1 MEKERIA
8 EFREFIK
15 DTEIPEE
22 GIQWLIDNGFFIA
35 PASSKYHLCYEGGL
49 YEHSKNVADTL
60 IKFGKDLNFKWQRA
74 SSPYIIG
81 LLHDV
86 CKIDQYVFDKDKK
99 QYVWNEKQ
107 SILGHGDKSVK
118 LINEH
123 IIKLTD
129 EEKECILN
137 HMGAFTTDRAKWAE
151 YTNAINKYHSVLLTH
166 SADVYATHVLE
177 R

>member
-1 MEKERIA
+1 MEKERIE
-8 EFREFIK
+8 EFREFVK

-22 GIQWLIDNGFFIA
+22 GIQWLISHGFFTA

-60 IKFGKDLNFKWQRA
+60 IKISKELDFKWQRT
-74 SSPYIIG
+74 SSPYIVG

-86 CKIDQYVFDKDKK
+86 CKIDQYLFDETKK
-99 QYVWNEKQ
+99 QYIWNERQ
-107 SILGHGDKSVK
+107 SIYGHGDKSVK

-137 HMGAFTTDRAKWAE
+137 HMGAFTTDRTKWAD